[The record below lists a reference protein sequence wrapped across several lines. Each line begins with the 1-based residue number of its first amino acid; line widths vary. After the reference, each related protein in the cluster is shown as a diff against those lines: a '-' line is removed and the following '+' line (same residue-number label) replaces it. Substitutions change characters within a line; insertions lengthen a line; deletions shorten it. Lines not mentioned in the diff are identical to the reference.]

1 MSQFDDC
8 DIIVRGASREQIIT
22 KVEEGYLEDLELFWA
37 NELFEEKVE
46 EWAQAGEA
54 FVVISEESPV
64 WESLVDELSSRIEM
78 L

>member
-46 EWAQAGEA
+46 EWAQAGEV